1 MDMRALDRARVDT
14 EHIDSWTRAIL
25 ERKEARLEA
34 MREAVAEGATYS
46 EIAKACGL
54 TLARVNQILGSQGGA
69 GGRSRVKG
77 ATAQREV
84 SAPMGESI
92 PVAKVK
98 GPKPEPE
105 VHRHHYDTIGWNH
118 TRGAYLLQ
126 QRCECGDIRV
136 VPANRLPKELKMPAD
151 PSIRA
156 A

>member
-1 MDMRALDRARVDT
+1 MRALDRARADT
-14 EHIDSWTRAIL
+14 EHIDSWTRAIV

-54 TLARVNQILGSQGGA
+54 SLARVNQILGSQGGA

-84 SAPMGESI
+84 SAPTGESI
-92 PVAKVK
+92 KVK
-98 GPKPEPE
+98 GPKPEG
-105 VHRHHYDTIGWNH
+105 HRHHYDTIGWNH

-126 QRCECGDIRV
+126 QRCECGDVRV